1 MEQNHINYLD
11 TCYEMLELTHTNVS
25 YTLLASACMGHEINE
40 PYLVALNKM

>member
-25 YTLLASACMGHEINE
+25 YTLLARACMGHGINE
-40 PYLVALNKM
+40 RDLVWL